1 MKLSIAT
8 SFALAAPILA
18 AYTSAD
24 IPTCANTCFEG
35 GAPKVG
41 CSVTDQA
48 CLCENSSDL
57 TDEITS
63 CVTTSCSI
71 SDALKTQ
78 QVSNGICED
87 LSSSSSS
94 ASVTAAATSTGSV
107 SVFIT
112 LLSSSSTATKTDT
125 NSGASASDTSSSAE
139 TVAVTL
145 TGTLVSSGTNTATVI
160 PVVFNTTS
168 VPINGTM
175 TSITTPVTP
184 AANSTASSTSTRT
197 TSADS
202 STSSDSDTSSASATS
217 TGDSASA
224 SSTAG
229 ASTFN
234 EHGGFMASFVMMV
247 AGVMMF

>member
-1 MKLSIAT
+1 MKLAVAA

-24 IPTCANTCFEG
+24 IPSCANTCFED

-48 CLCENSSDL
+48 CLCENQSDL
-57 TDEITS
+57 TNEITS

-78 QVSNGICED
+78 QVSSGICEE

-94 ASVTAAATSTGSV
+94 ASSTAAATSTGSV

-112 LLSSSSTATKTDT
+112 IPSSSSTAAETGT
-125 NSGASASDTSSSAE
+125 NSASASDTSSSSAE

-145 TGTLVSSGTNTATVI
+145 TGTLVSSGSNTATII
-160 PVVFNTTS
+160 PIVFNTTT
-168 VPINGTM
+168 VPSNGTL
-175 TSITTPVTP
+175 TSITTPRLGYLYRQCHQFWR
-184 AANSTASSTSTRT
+184 SSKRII
-197 TSADS
+197 DS
-202 STSSDSDTSSASATS
+202 RSLILQ
-217 TGDSASA
+217 
-224 SSTAG
+224 
-229 ASTFN
+229 
-234 EHGGFMASFVMMV
+234 
-247 AGVMMF
+247 